1 MAATL
6 EMILKGR
13 RLQFSNNQN
22 SIGPIRDYIGYGGQS
37 PTVQWPNDAKLAI
50 NFVINYEEGSEY
62 SFLQDGEN
70 DNYVEV
76 TYNFPENIR
85 DLSRESMYEYGS
97 RAGIWR
103 LFRILEEY
111 GVPATMYACAQ
122 AFEVNPVVAK
132 HARNAGYDLLSHGLR
147 WTETWRYSR
156 EEEKQAIETAIA
168 SFQETW
174 GERPE
179 AWYCRYGSSVN
190 TRELVVEEGG
200 FVYDS
205 DSYNDDLPYYANV
218 EGQPHLVIPYSL
230 TYNDMQG
237 TKSPAT
243 FVDYVKRG
251 IDELWREGDAGNPK
265 MMSIG
270 LHPRLMGQAGRAN
283 ALREV
288 IEYALDKGDVWFA
301 RRMDIAKHW
310 LREHPASVSNN
321 A

>member
-174 GERPE
+174 GNAQRPGT
-179 AWYCRYGSSVN
+179 AGMGHRS
-190 TRELVVEEGG
+190 
-200 FVYDS
+200 
-205 DSYNDDLPYYANV
+205 
-218 EGQPHLVIPYSL
+218 IPENWLSKRAASFTTPTPTMM
-230 TYNDMQG
+230 TYPIMQ
-237 TKSPAT
+237 TLK
-243 FVDYVKRG
+243 
-251 IDELWREGDAGNPK
+251 
-265 MMSIG
+265 
-270 LHPRLMGQAGRAN
+270 
-283 ALREV
+283 
-288 IEYALDKGDVWFA
+288 
-301 RRMDIAKHW
+301 
-310 LREHPASVSNN
+310 VSRIW
-321 A
+321 